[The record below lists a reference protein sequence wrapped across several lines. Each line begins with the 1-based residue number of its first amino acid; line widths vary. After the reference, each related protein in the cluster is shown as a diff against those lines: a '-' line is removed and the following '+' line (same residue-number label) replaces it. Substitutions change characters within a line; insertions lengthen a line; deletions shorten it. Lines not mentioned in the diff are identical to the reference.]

1 MAARLT
7 RLTHLTVEH
16 TEEPLGV
23 DVTPRFGWIVEAG
36 ETGANIRRWSIEV
49 SAPGG
54 ESLWRRDDSDGGAGV
69 DIEYE
74 GPALRSLTRYDW
86 SVSVETDRGTAEA
99 SSTFVTG
106 LLDGDWRGARW
117 ISHPTPGG
125 AAPLLRRDFTVQ
137 PTAAPS
143 YLVVGAGGYARPE
156 INGVPVP
163 GFDLAPGFTDYEVT
177 AQYCVVDITELLR
190 PGRNAIGVE
199 LGRGFYG
206 MAAHST
212 WEWETAPWHDEPCT
226 RILIVTGDEVLVIS
240 DEGWR
245 AVDGPTRYDD
255 LYGGE
260 DFDARADRPGFSDA
274 GYDDAGWAPVTAAR
288 GPRGRSVNQ
297 RQQSIAVPQTF
308 APDRIE
314 QTAAGRWLF
323 TFPRVIAGRVRLQ
336 LDGAAGEVVTVRAA
350 ERLRADGRPDNDD
363 PHGYYAGRFQE
374 CRVTLAGE
382 PLRWT
387 QRFGYQG
394 FRYVEVEFEVEAEPD
409 AAREPIVEAELLHT
423 AVARTGGF
431 RCSNALLTRLHDLTV
446 DTVLNNLHGLPTDTP
461 QYEKNGW
468 TGDGMLGAELMLL
481 NLDSHELLAKW
492 ADDIGASR
500 HGAGAPEVIAPHG
513 GWSMDWTPAPTW
525 HASLLLVP
533 WEIYRQRG
541 DLRVL
546 ADTWPDASAY
556 LDFELSRW
564 PEGIAD
570 TTLGDW
576 VSPDADPAGG
586 NAPEDTRIAAT
597 AFLIASLDVAA
608 KTAEVVGSGRDPEFW
623 RGHAERMRR
632 RFVEEFLDVEKG
644 RVVGVGDLGDRQ
656 THQVLALAFDLLP
669 EQHRQPVADTLARL
683 VGENGDHLNTGAL
696 GTKYLLPQLTRYGH
710 AATAL
715 AVALQTDYPSWGLW
729 VEAGATSLWEHWS
742 PEARSHGH
750 YFLGTLDDWLF
761 GSVAGVAPAAP
772 GWREIRIE
780 PTVLG
785 PGLGL
790 TEAAAQV
797 LTPLG
802 RAAVSWRIVEADLVI
817 DAEIPVGATATVH
830 VADRVWEV
838 ASGRHRIRAPVPSE
852 LRPTAQS
859 RPASSR

>member
-1 MAARLT
+1 MAVRLT
-7 RLTHLTVEH
+7 RLTVEH

-23 DVTPRFGWIVEAG
+23 DVPPRFGWVVESGEAG
-36 ETGANIRRWSIEV
+36 ASIRSWSLDV
-49 SAPGG
+49 AAPDG
-54 ESLWRRDDSDGGAGV
+54 ESVWRREDPHGGVGV

-74 GPALRSLTRYDW
+74 GPALRSLTRYTW
-86 SVSVETDRGTAEA
+86 KVSVTTDRGAAEA
-99 SSTFVTG
+99 VSSFVTG
-106 LLDGDWRGARW
+106 VLDGDWRGARW
-117 ISHPTPGG
+117 ISHPTIEG
-125 AAPLLRRDFTVQ
+125 AAPLLRTEFTV
-137 PTAAPS
+137 PHLAGPVH
-143 YLVVGAGGYARPE
+143 LVIGAGGYARPE
-156 INGVPVP
+156 LNGRPVP
-163 GFDLAPGFTDYEVT
+163 GFDLAPGFTDYDVST
-177 AQYCVVDITELLR
+177 QYCVVEVTELLV

-206 MAAHST
+206 MASPST
-212 WEWETAPWHDEPCT
+212 WNWETAPWHDEPCV
-226 RILIVTGDEVLVIS
+226 RILIVTGDEVVVVS

-255 LYGGE
+255 LHGGE
-260 DFDARADRPGFSDA
+260 DFEARHDRPGFSEA
-274 GYDDAGWAPVTAAR
+274 GYDDARWAPAERAR

-297 RQQSIAVPQTF
+297 RQQPISVAQAF
-308 APDRIE
+308 APERVE
-314 QTAAGRWLF
+314 ESAPGRWLF

-336 LDGAAGEVVTVRAA
+336 LDGPAGEVVTVRSA

-363 PHGYYAGRFQE
+363 PLGYYAGRFQE
-374 CRVTLAGE
+374 NRITLAGE

-394 FRYVEVEFEVEAEPD
+394 FRYVEIEAPSEP
-409 AAREPIVEAELLHT
+409 VVVAELLHT
-423 AVARTGGF
+423 AVARTGRF
-431 RCSNALLTRLHDLTV
+431 RCSNAVLNRLHDLTV

-468 TGDGMLGAELMLL
+468 TGDGMLAAELMLL

-492 ADDIGASR
+492 ADDIAASR

-556 LDFELSRW
+556 LEFELSRW
-564 PEGIAD
+564 PDGIAD

-576 VSPDADPAGG
+576 VSPDADPGGG

-597 AFLIASLDVAA
+597 AYLIAALDIAA
-608 KTAEVVGSGRDPEFW
+608 ETAAVL
-623 RGHAERMRR
+623 GHDAEIWSRHAARLRR
-632 RFVEEFLDVEKG
+632 RFVERFLDVE
-644 RVVGVGDLGDRQ
+644 RAQVAGDGDRGDRQ

-669 EQHRQPVADTLARL
+669 ERHRRPVADSLARM
-683 VGENGDHLNTGAL
+683 VRDDGDHLNTGVL

-729 VEAGATSLWEHWS
+729 LEAGATSLWEHWS
-742 PEARSHGH
+742 PAARSHGH

-761 GSVAGVAPAAP
+761 GAVGGISPAAP

-780 PTVLG
+780 PAVLE
-785 PGLGL
+785 LGFA
-790 TEAAAQV
+790 EAEV

-802 RAAVSWRIVEADLVI
+802 RASVSWRTEGSGLVI
-817 DAEIPVGATATVH
+817 DVEIPVGAVATVCVGEREWV
-830 VADRVWEV
+830 VAAGWHRLRGAMPAGQPRT
-838 ASGRHRIRAPVPSE
+838 ASP
-852 LRPTAQS
+852 L
-859 RPASSR
+859 